1 MLWLNP
7 SDNQGIRF
15 LVGDVRSCQRWQ
27 AEHGDTRAT

>member
-15 LVGDVRSCQRWQ
+15 LIEDVKAGTAWEEC
-27 AEHGDTRAT
+27 HDD